1 MVESEGR
8 CARATASSH
17 SKARSQGGSD
27 LSADDH
33 PLSLNRACIY
43 TLGRRRPRVLCFL
56 AGPGNCSACDARL
69 KRQDVS
75 GLCAAKTKS
84 LSRSSQ
90 FAHLSVSFPLDTGPR
105 YICSFDRA
113 LRPQSSALVP
123 QAAVSAVRLGLRL
136 GMAAG
141 SGRSVGVPFG
151 DGGWPSLLASAGQ
164 TIVAGTI
171 APALPVIVDPLKS

>member
-141 SGRSVGVPFG
+141 PVA
-151 DGGWPSLLASAGQ
+151 ASACPLVTAAGQ
-164 TIVAGTI
+164 ACLHLLGRRSWLE
-171 APALPVIVDPLKS
+171 PLPLPCPSS

>member
-1 MVESEGR
+1 LFQNQSVPLANEMVESEGR

-84 LSRSSQ
+84 LSRSSRI
-90 FAHLSVSFPLDTGPR
+90 AHLSVSVPLDTGPR
-105 YICSFDRA
+105 YICRFDRA

-123 QAAVSAVRLGLRL
+123 QAAVSAARLGP
-136 GMAAG
+136 AARHG
-141 SGRSVGVPFG
+141 GGPGRSVGVPFC
-151 DGGWPSLLASAGQ
+151 DGPWL
-164 TIVAGTI
+164 
-171 APALPVIVDPLKS
+171 

>member
-75 GLCAAKTKS
+75 LCAPKTKS
-84 LSRSSQ
+84 LSRSSRI
-90 FAHLSVSFPLDTGPR
+90 AHLSVSFPFDTGPR

-141 SGRSVGVPFG
+141 PVA
-151 DGGWPSLLASAGQ
+151 ASACPLVTAAGQ
-164 TIVAGTI
+164 ACLHLLGRRSWLE
-171 APALPVIVDPLKS
+171 PLPLPCPSS